1 SVPALIPSVGSEM
14 KKLCFCS
21 AAAGLMLAACLGA
34 GCGKKADT
42 KNTNAAGSSDPQS
55 AAAAAKAAPAAKLS
69 GSQEVL
75 SAIDKKD
82 YDGAIA
88 ILLQIRQTVRT
99 PEQQV
104 QFANIADEARIK
116 LLEAGP
122 SDPKVAKALSVLRQI
137 TGGR

>member
-1 SVPALIPSVGSEM
+1 MLV
-14 KKLCFCS
+14 
-21 AAAGLMLAACLGA
+21 AGLGA

-42 KNTNAAGSSDPQS
+42 KNANATGSSDPQP
-55 AAAAAKAAPAAKLS
+55 AAAAAKSAPRLS

-75 SAIDKKD
+75 AAIDKKD

-88 ILLQIRQTVRT
+88 VLLQIRQSVRT
-99 PEQQV
+99 PEQQL